1 MYWQVA
7 CFGGFRLGSPLSGFA
22 RVNFAGKRGQVLS
35 DWLAFGIA
43 DVAFGIAF
51 LVKTAVSGERGIEP
65 KRNVG
70 RSALRKNFLSPRPWQ
85 RFTVQVQRV
94 LIFAKA

>member
-7 CFGGFRLGSPLSGFA
+7 CFCGFRLGSPLSGFA

-43 DVAFGIAF
+43 VITFGASDF
-51 LVKTAVSGERGIEP
+51 RAVEFCKYVTIGNGSERTGGY
-65 KRNVG
+65 R
-70 RSALRKNFLSPRPWQ
+70 A
-85 RFTVQVQRV
+85 
-94 LIFAKA
+94 

>member
-7 CFGGFRLGSPLSGFA
+7 CFGGVRLGSPLSGFA

-43 DVAFGIAF
+43 TVTFGVNGPRGVGIGSV
-51 LVKTAVSGERGIEP
+51 LLSKTVVSGRGETGH
-65 KRNVG
+65 KRSV
-70 RSALRKNFLSPRPWQ
+70 
-85 RFTVQVQRV
+85 
-94 LIFAKA
+94 